1 MRSDSVRKMNEMLG
15 KEYLTNSSGK
25 CFVIGYK
32 NNRSVVVAFYE
43 PFYITT
49 CELGDLKKG
58 KVKNH
63 LKPSLYG
70 VGYVG
75 VGDYSSNNKRAFGLW
90 VSMLKRGY
98 SEDFKSLC
106 PTYKDVTVCD
116 EWLNFQNF
124 AAWCYSQNFFEAK
137 DDKGGS
143 YHLDKDGVVRGSKIY
158 SPETCSFVPRE
169 INNLWVDYVKN
180 SGKSSTGVFQTQ
192 TGSGSRFTAR
202 IMIQCKSKVLG
213 VFNTQEE
220 ARDVHIVAKSEY
232 VKSVAE
238 KWKHGVDSKVYE
250 ALLNID
256 FTS

>member
-75 VGDYSSNNKRAFGLW
+75 VGEYSSNNKRAFGLW

-98 SEDFKSLC
+98 SEDFKNLC
-106 PTYKDVTVCD
+106 PTYKDVKVCD
-116 EWLNFQNF
+116 EWLCFQNF
-124 AAWCYSQNFFEAK
+124 AEWCEGQKFFEAK
-137 DDKGGS
+137 DDKDKS
-143 YHLDKDGVVRGSKIY
+143 YQLDKDILVKGNKIY
-158 SPETCSFVPRE
+158 SPETCCFVPQE
-169 INNLWVDYVKN
+169 VNKLFINTDKVSSNLRGTVLDRRN
-180 SGKSSTGVFQTQ
+180 GKFY
-192 TGSGSRFTAR
+192 SRANCYGKT
-202 IMIQCKSKVLG
+202 KHLG
-213 VFNTQEE
+213 LFETVEE
-220 ARDVHIVAKSEY
+220 AHKNHLEAKASYIKEM
-232 VKSVAE
+232 AE
-238 KWKHGVDSKVYE
+238 KWEGKVDSLVYE
-250 ALLNID
+250 VIINISLTLLD
-256 FTS
+256 